1 MGESAAFVEF
11 AMQLQ
16 VTERPCLAIRG
27 DYAGYAPLVI
37 EIAKF
42 FKTGVPPIQPEE
54 TLEIFRFMHAADES
68 KRKDG
73 QVIELDLP

>member
-1 MGESAAFVEF
+1 
-11 AMQLQ
+11 
-16 VTERPCLAIRG
+16 
-27 DYAGYAPLVI
+27 VI

-68 KRKDG
+68 KRKGG
-73 QVIELDLP
+73 QVIELDVP